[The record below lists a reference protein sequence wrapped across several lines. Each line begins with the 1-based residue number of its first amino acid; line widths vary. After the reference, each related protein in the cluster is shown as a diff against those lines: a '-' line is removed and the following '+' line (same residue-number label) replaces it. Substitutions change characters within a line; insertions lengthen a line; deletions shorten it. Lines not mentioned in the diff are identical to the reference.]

1 MMPYVWGKDLCPGGM
16 QINGCWLARWYHIFW
31 SWCQIYPNDLYWI
44 PISDPH
50 LDWVYWF
57 CPHKKSLSKWHTQH
71 STIHNFARNIL
82 NWRFMALGSFP
93 HHLAKAANPLMF
105 VEFESLL
112 CSWNPGNVWWWKIK
126 EFRTA
131 VLCSAGPTRQRSGLE
146 LWRAAEVLYPA
157 FVGDARHAVHHQQGG
172 TEETWWP
179 GLGFGFWNIWKGT
192 PLEAPRSSKWMEK
205 ITNLSDTKWP
215 LNDQY

>member
-1 MMPYVWGKDLCPGGM
+1 MICTGFLS
-16 QINGCWLARWYHIFW
+16 R
-31 SWCQIYPNDLYWI
+31 I
-44 PISDPH
+44 PIWTECIGSVPTRNP
-50 LDWVYWF
+50 YQSGT
-57 CPHKKSLSKWHTQH
+57 PSIPQ
-71 STIHNFARNIL
+71 STILLETSSTGGLWHWVLFHIIL
-82 NWRFMALGSFP
+82 L
-93 HHLAKAANPLMF
+93 KQANPLMF

-146 LWRAAEVLYPA
+146 LWRVAEVLYPA

-215 LNDQY
+215 FKWPILVIHLGGLESSWWRISSASVFLS